1 MWLYKY
7 SSSLRSHVFYS
18 LIFTSSLCTF
28 NWLERHANTNP
39 LRWFPPF
46 TTCRWSSIQPSDQGK
61 DHNGTEI
68 DGGSGSEQNPRP
80 KNHQNQLPNPNQFLG
95 CMLWLLCGFFK
106 LWVVVWFLKK
116 LLCIWILIWLL
127 RRISRILSFLVGF
140 QFWFSYC
147 VYREHV

>member
-1 MWLYKY
+1 
-7 SSSLRSHVFYS
+7 
-18 LIFTSSLCTF
+18 
-28 NWLERHANTNP
+28 
-39 LRWFPPF
+39 
-46 TTCRWSSIQPSDQGK
+46 
-61 DHNGTEI
+61 
-68 DGGSGSEQNPRP
+68 
-80 KNHQNQLPNPNQFLG
+80 
-95 CMLWLLCGFFK
+95 MLWLLCGFFK